1 MLITFTSVAAADLLV
16 KRPTCVGLTRH
27 GADQAVILRDAAS
40 KPAYVDAEGPPVG
53 GRVRPKPF
61 R

>member
-27 GADQAVILRDAAS
+27 DQAVILRDAAS